1 MKKTS
6 FDRLASGA
14 AWSIVGKAVQTVVTL
29 ATLVVIAR
37 MVGPEA
43 YGVFALTWITV
54 GLIEIFATMA
64 PIDTLVQRRELRPG
78 HLNATFWA
86 SLVVGFLG
94 LGCLTLAAGEVAG
107 FLQGGALLEEI
118 LPARALTLP
127 LGALAVVPIGLL
139 MREARFKAIAGIES
153 LASVAAS
160 LVGLAFAFGGAGV
173 WSLVFMEIV
182 RAFATAAVG
191 FLVARWRPGVRMGV
205 TDFTDLL
212 GFNASTW
219 GAWGIVYLD
228 GELPRTLIARS
239 LGSTAVGLYSMAMRL
254 FDQVVT
260 LLMRPAYQVV
270 QTGAARTQDDPV
282 AVGELAL
289 GTMRASVVL
298 AAPLFLGIAAIS
310 PVLIPLVFGA
320 EWVGAVGVIQVMMLF
335 AVRSPVTMVQTAII
349 RGMGK
354 AHWHL
359 GVAALGVC
367 LTLAVLWV
375 SLPYGLVAVAAA
387 MGVRGILLFPSYAI
401 LVRRL
406 TGLSVRDQA
415 LASVGATVA
424 ALVMAAAVL
433 GALAWLSG
441 IVADAAALAIAV
453 PSGAV
458 VYWAALRLFSRQ
470 SARVVDAVLAA
481 LVRRDR
487 AGLRAALGGAAG
499 S

>member
-1 MKKTS
+1 V
-6 FDRLASGA
+6 R
-14 AWSIVGKAVQTVVTL
+14 
-29 ATLVVIAR
+29 
-37 MVGPEA
+37 
-43 YGVFALTWITV
+43 
-54 GLIEIFATMA
+54 
-64 PIDTLVQRRELRPG
+64 RRELRPG
-78 HLNATFWA
+78 HLNAAFWA

-173 WSLVFMEIV
+173 WSLVFMELV

-191 FLVARWRPGVRMGV
+191 VLVARWRPGVRMGV

-359 GVAALGVC
+359 GVAAL
-367 LTLAVLWV
+367 
-375 SLPYGLVAVAAA
+375 
-387 MGVRGILLFPSYAI
+387 
-401 LVRRL
+401 
-406 TGLSVRDQA
+406 
-415 LASVGATVA
+415 
-424 ALVMAAAVL
+424 
-433 GALAWLSG
+433 
-441 IVADAAALAIAV
+441 
-453 PSGAV
+453 
-458 VYWAALRLFSRQ
+458 
-470 SARVVDAVLAA
+470 
-481 LVRRDR
+481 
-487 AGLRAALGGAAG
+487 
-499 S
+499 

>member
-1 MKKTS
+1 M
-6 FDRLASGA
+6 
-14 AWSIVGKAVQTVVTL
+14 
-29 ATLVVIAR
+29 
-37 MVGPEA
+37 
-43 YGVFALTWITV
+43 
-54 GLIEIFATMA
+54 
-64 PIDTLVQRRELRPG
+64 EL
-78 HLNATFWA
+78 
-86 SLVVGFLG
+86 
-94 LGCLTLAAGEVAG
+94 
-107 FLQGGALLEEI
+107 
-118 LPARALTLP
+118 
-127 LGALAVVPIGLL
+127 
-139 MREARFKAIAGIES
+139 
-153 LASVAAS
+153 
-160 LVGLAFAFGGAGV
+160 
-173 WSLVFMEIV
+173 V

-191 FLVARWRPGVRMGV
+191 FVVTRWRPGIRMRVR
-205 TDFTDLL
+205 DFTDLL

-219 GAWGIVYLD
+219 GAWGITYLD

-239 LGSTAVGLYSMAMRL
+239 LGSAAVGLYSMAMRL

-270 QTGAARTQDDPV
+270 QTGAARAQEDPA

-310 PVLIPLVFGA
+310 PVLVPLVFGP
-320 EWVGAVGVIQVMMLF
+320 EWAGAVGVIQVMMLF

-367 LTLAVLWV
+367 LTLAVLAV

-387 MGVRGILLFPSYAI
+387 MGVRGILLFPSYAV

-415 LASVGATVA
+415 LASVGATVS
-424 ALVMAAAVL
+424 ALVMAAVVL
-433 GALAWLSG
+433 GALAWLP
-441 IVADAAALAIAV
+441 DAVGRLAALAIAV
-453 PSGAV
+453 PGGAV
-458 VYWAALRLFSRQ
+458 VYWAALRVFARPA
-470 SARVVDAVLAA
+470 ARVVDSVLAA
-481 LVRRDR
+481 AVRRDR
-487 AGLRAALGGAAG
+487 AGLRAALGGAGG

>member
-191 FLVARWRPGVRMGV
+191 FLVARWRPGVRLRAGV
-205 TDFTDLL
+205 L
-212 GFNASTW
+212 G
-219 GAWGIVYLD
+219 
-228 GELPRTLIARS
+228 EARRFGHGCPS
-239 LGSTAVGLYSMAMRL
+239 L
-254 FDQVVT
+254 
-260 LLMRPAYQVV
+260 
-270 QTGAARTQDDPV
+270 
-282 AVGELAL
+282 
-289 GTMRASVVL
+289 
-298 AAPLFLGIAAIS
+298 
-310 PVLIPLVFGA
+310 
-320 EWVGAVGVIQVMMLF
+320 W
-335 AVRSPVTMVQTAII
+335 
-349 RGMGK
+349 
-354 AHWHL
+354 W
-359 GVAALGVC
+359 
-367 LTLAVLWV
+367 
-375 SLPYGLVAVAAA
+375 
-387 MGVRGILLFPSYAI
+387 
-401 LVRRL
+401 
-406 TGLSVRDQA
+406 
-415 LASVGATVA
+415 SVGH
-424 ALVMAAAVL
+424 AV
-433 GALAWLSG
+433 
-441 IVADAAALAIAV
+441 
-453 PSGAV
+453 
-458 VYWAALRLFSRQ
+458 
-470 SARVVDAVLAA
+470 
-481 LVRRDR
+481 
-487 AGLRAALGGAAG
+487 
-499 S
+499 